1 MEGSVA
7 LLAMEWPGFAW
18 LRKHFLKRPVDISK
32 VLALREAEKRAE
44 KMHVALDERRRI
56 SSLL

>member
-7 LLAMEWPGFAW
+7 LLAMEWSGLAW
-18 LRKHFLKRPVDISK
+18 LRKHFLKRPVDICK